1 MKKQQGAAALLV
13 VSVLLVAALM
23 MSLGSYKSLFYQI
36 KRANNQIEARQE
48 HWRAEGGLEC
58 VFALVQETGAVPTPV
73 QLDACNTSLTLTKAN
88 QYLTVVSESGFAE
101 ITKVIKIAG
110 RSGAGAIQTT
120 ADLYLNG
127 SNSISPDPLKEASTP
142 NKWQCRA
149 VTYSNKLQVFG
160 NLQNKGLTDG
170 AKPYIDFPSGQ
181 GCDSGHQSTVT
192 SSPTHSQ
199 QDFRLDVSQ
208 QPFENFFAEKREDW
222 FKVMS
227 NEEFVKVSATSLTK
241 NSGEM
246 KFTQQSLPAPSRVD
260 DCGTQIKNIIDS
272 GKDLIWIY
280 GNCHLTGTDLSN
292 IGTAINT
299 HTPSGVILVA
309 HNGLFTTSGA
319 LTFKG
324 LLFHFVSGKTDNSG
338 NFLPDFVPSSASW
351 TSSSSTVQDD
361 LNALKLVFNGHVAN
375 FSPKP
380 TDTDIV
386 YYQQGAFFPSGGYV
400 MDAPGQAA
408 IFGAA
413 LDLYFDGNAIDVPL
427 SRILKTT
434 WKKGSWND
442 L

>member
-170 AKPYIDFPSGQ
+170 AKPYIDFPPGQ

-199 QDFRLDVSQ
+199 QDFRLDASQ

-246 KFTQQSLPAPSRVD
+246 KFTQQSLPAPSR
-260 DCGTQIKNIIDS
+260 
-272 GKDLIWIY
+272 LM
-280 GNCHLTGTDLSN
+280 
-292 IGTAINT
+292 
-299 HTPSGVILVA
+299 
-309 HNGLFTTSGA
+309 
-319 LTFKG
+319 
-324 LLFHFVSGKTDNSG
+324 
-338 NFLPDFVPSSASW
+338 
-351 TSSSSTVQDD
+351 
-361 LNALKLVFNGHVAN
+361 
-375 FSPKP
+375 
-380 TDTDIV
+380 IV
-386 YYQQGAFFPSGGYV
+386 EP
-400 MDAPGQAA
+400 
-408 IFGAA
+408 
-413 LDLYFDGNAIDVPL
+413 
-427 SRILKTT
+427 R
-434 WKKGSWND
+434 
-442 L
+442 